1 MVATVK
7 SLLGFLVSLFRSR
20 SELQAEILALRHQ
33 VNVLRRS
40 APRCPKLGNTDRL
53 LFICLYRLWPGVLRS
68 IIVVQPETVVR
79 WHRQGFKAFWRLK
92 SRSARGRPK
101 VPKEIRDL
109 IREISLANPLWGA
122 PRIHGEILKLG
133 IEVAQSTVAKY
144 LARGRRPPSQSW
156 KTFLRNHTD
165 GIVSIDFFV
174 TPTVNFRLLFVL
186 VAMRHARR
194 ELVQFGIT
202 THPAAEWV
210 AGQITEAFPWDTAPS
225 YLIRDRDGAFGQVFK
240 RRLKAMGIKDRPT
253 APRSPWQNG
262 HAERLI
268 GSIRRECLDHVI
280 VLNEKHLRHLLRAYA
295 DYYNN
300 VRTHLSLD
308 KDAPRKRPVQRTG
321 LIKAAPCVGGLH
333 HSFTRV

>member
-7 SLLGFLVSLFRSR
+7 SLLGLLVSLFRSR

-33 VNVLRRS
+33 LNVLRRS
-40 APRCPKLGNTDRL
+40 APRCTKLGKADRL
-53 LFICLYRLWPGVLRS
+53 LFILLYRLWPSVLRS

-92 SRSARGRPK
+92 SRGTRGRPK

-133 IEVAQSTVAKY
+133 IGVAQSTVAKY
-144 LARGRRPPSQSW
+144 MARGRRPPKQSW
-156 KTFLRNHTD
+156 KTFLRNHTE
-165 GIVSIDFFV
+165 GIASIDFFV

-186 VAMRHARR
+186 VVLRHARR
-194 ELVQFGIT
+194 ELVHFGIT
-202 THPAAEWV
+202 THPTAEWV

-225 YLIRDRDGAFGQVFK
+225 YLVRDRDGAFGQVFK
-240 RRLKAMGIKDRPT
+240 RRLKAMGIRDRPT

-295 DYYNN
+295 DYYND

-308 KDAPRKRPVQRTG
+308 KDAPRKRPVLRAG
-321 LIKAAPCVGGLH
+321 LIKAVPCVGGLH
-333 HSFTRV
+333 HSFMRI